1 LFWVLVKV
9 LNVGH
14 VNANYRPGGSV
25 DWVSGAKLKPH
36 DVVVCLNMRKVEV
49 AKGEVVFD
57 LVGQPE
63 GKGVG

>member
-1 LFWVLVKV
+1 
-9 LNVGH
+9 
-14 VNANYRPGGSV
+14 
-25 DWVSGAKLKPH
+25 VSGAKLKPH

-63 GKGVG
+63 GKEVG